1 MIKENVCFT
10 SGKLIVRAEVD
21 YLNPL
26 RDKTLPQL
34 MLDFIFFILMNKLFS
49 IKYPKVMKS
58 ANLNERVEFFYLIVS
73 RKYIC
78 KVYIRHY
85 IYVVYKA

>member
-21 YLNPL
+21 YLDPL

-34 MLDFIFFILMNKLFS
+34 MLDSIFFILMNNCS
-49 IKYPKVMKS
+49 R
-58 ANLNERVEFFYLIVS
+58 LNIQ
-73 RKYIC
+73 K
-78 KVYIRHY
+78 
-85 IYVVYKA
+85 